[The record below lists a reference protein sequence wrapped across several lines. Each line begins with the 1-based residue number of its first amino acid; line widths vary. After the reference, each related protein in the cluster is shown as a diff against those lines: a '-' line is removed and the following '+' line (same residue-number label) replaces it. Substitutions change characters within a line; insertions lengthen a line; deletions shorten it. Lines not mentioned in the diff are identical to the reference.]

1 MDADDPEPPM
11 RNSDGSEPL
20 GAWQK
25 WLEDGEAEVV
35 RPGEVR
41 LRDEHLDGD
50 PEFIAGMSWQALSWS
65 AVVVVDQAGG
75 CDPERSQVGRVST
88 AWDSDYLTEL
98 VTIPGRHRTRF
109 DVTTPDGEHAYS
121 GFVTVDTTRVDI
133 GAVRAQLR
141 GWAGNLSPVRSIGIA
156 VAVDGWAVIFPD
168 RPDWNDV
175 PDRAPFI
182 GG

>member
-1 MDADDPEPPM
+1 MISETEPPP

-25 WLEDGEAEVV
+25 WLEAGEAEVV

-50 PEFIAGMSWQALSWS
+50 PEFSAGMTWQELSWA
-65 AVVVVDQAGG
+65 AVIVVDQAGG
-75 CDPERSQVGRVST
+75 CDPERSQVGRVCA

-98 VTIPGRHRTRF
+98 VTIPGRHRTSF
-109 DVTTPDGEHAYS
+109 TVTTPDGEHAYT
-121 GFVTVDTTRVDI
+121 GFVTVDTSRVDI
-133 GAVRAQLR
+133 GAVRAQTR
-141 GWAGNLSPVRSIGIA
+141 GWAANLSPARSFGTA
-156 VAVDGWAVIFPD
+156 VPAGGWVVTFPD

-175 PDRAPFI
+175 PVRAPFV